1 MINGQY
7 AGNEAKS
14 ENRRYGREETPSSR
28 RPASAERPKAHASRY
43 MPGLDGLRA
52 LAVLAVIAYHLH
64 TEWAPGGLLGV
75 TMFFVLSGYLITD
88 ILLAQ
93 WDRTG
98 RFDMKDF
105 WIRRAKRLLPAMLTV
120 VLFAV
125 LWSILFDHS
134 RLPAMLGDVP
144 AALFYYSNWWSI
156 FHQVSY
162 FQSFGPLSPL
172 GHLWSLA
179 VEEQFYI
186 FWPILLGIGL
196 ILAQKNRGKL
206 ALVLAGL
213 ALASALAMAIMY
225 RPGEDPSR
233 VYYGTDTRLFSL
245 LIGAALA
252 VVWPSR
258 KLKTNIS
265 KSATKTLDVTATICL
280 IVIAILIFKSN
291 DYGTFLYRGGM
302 VLLSLATTILV
313 AALAHP
319 ACRLG
324 RVLGARPLRWIGAR
338 SYGLYL
344 WHYPVIVLTTPL
356 VNTGG
361 PNMTRILL
369 QLLASFAL
377 AALSY
382 RYIEQPVRTGKFGEW
397 WRRFMRAP
405 EVGKKRRW
413 IALGSSVALVL
424 VLGIAMKGF
433 APPAEAQTPYAGTDA
448 PAAGSGPATAAGVP
462 ATGASA
468 TPAQGAESGTTA
480 AADSAD
486 APLPAGT
493 GIGMTAIGDS
503 VMLDIEPYLT
513 AELPGIK
520 VDGLVGRQMSQAPA
534 LVDQLTAQG
543 QIGTTIVVQLGTN
556 GSFTDEQ
563 LDALLTKLSAA
574 KRIILVNTRVPRPW
588 QSVVNDA
595 LSRATSRD
603 SRVEVLDW
611 YSASAGH
618 DDYFA
623 RDGVH
628 LMPAGARAYTQ
639 LLVEALKK
647 D

>member
-14 ENRRYGREETPSSR
+14 ENRRYGGEESRPSGR
-28 RPASAERPKAHASRY
+28 RNPASEQPKPSAGRY

-98 RFDMKDF
+98 KFDMKDF
-105 WIRRAKRLLPAMLTV
+105 WIRRAKRLLPAMLAV
-120 VLFAV
+120 VLV
-125 LWSILFDHS
+125 TILWSLIVDRT
-134 RLPAMLGDVP
+134 RLPAMIGDVP
-144 AALFYYSNWWSI
+144 AALLYYSNWWSI
-156 FHQVSY
+156 FHEVSY

-265 KSATKTLDVTATICL
+265 KSATKTLDITATICL
-280 IVIAILIFKSN
+280 IVIAVLIFKSN

-324 RVLGARPLRWIGAR
+324 RVLGTKPLRWIGAR

-361 PNMTRILL
+361 PNMLRIVL
-369 QLLASFAL
+369 QLIVSFVL

-382 RYIEQPVRTGKFGEW
+382 RYIEQPVRTGEFGKW
-397 WRRFMRAP
+397 WRRVMKAP
-405 EVGKKRRW
+405 DVGRKRL
-413 IALGSSVALVL
+413 AGTLGGSVALVL
-424 VLGIAMKGF
+424 ILGFAMTRL
-433 APPAEAQTPYAGTDA
+433 APPAEAQTPYAGTDI
-448 PAAGSGPATAAGVP
+448 PAAETQVTEVVP
-462 ATGASA
+462 AGNEAGTSGAVDPANSQE
-468 TPAQGAESGTTA
+468 TPTV
-480 AADSAD
+480 
-486 APLPAGT
+486 LPAGT
-493 GIGMTAIGDS
+493 GVGMTAIGDS
-503 VMLDIEPYLT
+503 VMLDIQPYLEE
-513 AELPGIK
+513 ALPGIT

-534 LVDQLTAQG
+534 LIDQLDAQG
-543 QIGTTIVVQLGTN
+543 QMGTTVLIQLGTN

-563 LDALLTKLSAA
+563 MNNLLAKLPDATK
-574 KRIILVNTRVPRPW
+574 IILVNTRVPRPW
-588 QSVVNDA
+588 ESVVNSTLQNA
-595 LSRATSRD
+595 AQRD
-603 SRVEVLDW
+603 DRILLVDW
-611 YSASAGH
+611 YSASAGR

-639 LLVEALKK
+639 LLVEALNGEQ
-647 D
+647 

>member
-14 ENRRYGREETPSSR
+14 ENRRYDREDSAAPGRRQASSAQSK
-28 RPASAERPKAHASRY
+28 PHTSRY

-93 WDRTG
+93 WDRSG

-120 VLFAV
+120 VLFTV
-125 LWSILFDHS
+125 VWSILFDHS

-144 AALFYYSNWWSI
+144 AALLYYSNWWSI

-186 FWPILLGIGL
+186 FWPVLLGIGL

-213 ALASALAMAIMY
+213 SLASALAMGIMY
-225 RPGEDPSR
+225 QPGEDPSR

-258 KLKTNIS
+258 KLKTSIS
-265 KSATKTLDVTATICL
+265 KSATKVLDITATVCL

-324 RVLGARPLRWIGAR
+324 RVLGAKPLRWIGAR

-369 QLLASFAL
+369 QLLASFVL

-397 WRRFMRAP
+397 WRRVMRAP
-405 EVGKKRRW
+405 EVGRKRRW
-413 IALGSSVALVL
+413 IALGSTVGLVL
-424 VLGIAMKGF
+424 ILGLAMKGL

-448 PAAGSGPATAAGVP
+448 PKASVSAAADKGQASPNAGADASPGASGAAAGS
-462 ATGASA
+462 
-468 TPAQGAESGTTA
+468 
-480 AADSAD
+480 DSANTS
-486 APLPAGT
+486 LPAGT

-503 VMLDIEPYLT
+503 VMLDIEPYLN

-534 LVDQLTAQG
+534 LVDQLAAQG
-543 QIGTTIVVQLGTN
+543 YIGTTIVVQLGTN

-563 LDALLTKLSAA
+563 LDELLNKLSSA

-595 LSRATSRD
+595 LQRAAGRD
-603 SRVEVLDW
+603 DRVEVLDW

-628 LMPAGARAYTQ
+628 LMPAGARAYTK
-639 LLVEALKK
+639 LLVDALKH
-647 D
+647 

>member
-1 MINGQY
+1 MSNGRY
-7 AGNEAKS
+7 AGSEANS
-14 ENRRYGREETPSSR
+14 ENRRYAGHDSPPRHRE
-28 RPASAERPKAHASRY
+28 PAAEHPKPGAGRY

-52 LAVLAVIAYHLH
+52 LAVLAVIFYHLH
-64 TEWAPGGLLGV
+64 TQWAPGGLLGV

-105 WIRRAKRLLPAMLTV
+105 WVRRAKRLLPAMLAV
-120 VLFAV
+120 VLATV
-125 LWSILFDHS
+125 LWSILVDRS

-144 AALFYYSNWWSI
+144 AALLYYSNWWLI
-156 FHQVSY
+156 FHEVSY
-162 FQSFGPLSPL
+162 FESFGPLSPL

-186 FWPILLGIGL
+186 FWPVLLGIGL

-213 ALASALAMAIMY
+213 SLASALAMGIMY
-225 RPGEDPSR
+225 QPGQDPSR

-265 KSATKTLDVTATICL
+265 RSATKTLDVTATICL
-280 IVIAILIFKSN
+280 IVIAVLIFKSN

-324 RVLGARPLRWIGAR
+324 RVLGAKPLRWIGAR

-369 QLLASFAL
+369 QLLVSFVL
-377 AALSY
+377 AELSY
-382 RYIEQPVRTGKFGEW
+382 RYVEQPVRSGNFGRW
-397 WRRFMRAP
+397 WKRVMREP
-405 EVGKKRRW
+405 GIGRKRLLRT
-413 IALGSSVALVL
+413 LGGTAALVL
-424 VLGIAMKGF
+424 VLGFAMNRL
-433 APPAEAQTPYAGTDA
+433 APPAEAQTPYAGTD
-448 PAAGSGPATAAGVP
+448 VP
-462 ATGASA
+462 AV
-468 TPAQGAESGTTA
+468 EA
-480 AADSAD
+480 AADPAAAVPAVDAAD
-486 APLPAGT
+486 VSLPAGT
-493 GIGMTAIGDS
+493 GVGMTAIGDS
-503 VMLDIEPYLT
+503 VMLDIKPYLT
-513 AELPGIK
+513 AELPGIA

-534 LVDQLTAQG
+534 LVDQLEAEG
-543 QIGTTIVVQLGTN
+543 RIGTTVLIQLGTN

-563 LDALLTKLSAA
+563 LDGLLAKLPEA
-574 KRIILVNTRVPRPW
+574 KKIILVNTRVPRPW
-588 QSVVNDA
+588 EGVVNSA
-595 LSRATSRD
+595 LERAAQRD
-603 SRVEVLDW
+603 DRVLLIDW
-611 YSASAGH
+611 HSASAGR

-639 LLVEALKK
+639 LLVDALKGS
-647 D
+647 

>member
-14 ENRRYGREETPSSR
+14 ENRRHEREEFRPPSR
-28 RPASAERPKAHASRY
+28 RNPAAGQPKASTGRY

-93 WDRTG
+93 WDRSG

-105 WIRRAKRLLPAMLTV
+105 WVRRAKRLLPAMLAV
-120 VLFAV
+120 VLATV
-125 LWSILFDHS
+125 LWSVLFDHS

-186 FWPILLGIGL
+186 FWPVLLGIGL

-213 ALASALAMAIMY
+213 ALASALAMGIMY

-265 KSATKTLDVTATICL
+265 KSATKTLDITATICL

-324 RVLGARPLRWIGAR
+324 RVLGAKPLRWIGAR

-361 PNMTRILL
+361 PNITRILL
-369 QLLASFAL
+369 QLLASFVL

-382 RYIEQPVRTGKFGEW
+382 RYIEQPVRTGEFGKW
-397 WRRFMRAP
+397 WRRVMREP
-405 EVGKKRRW
+405 GIGRKRL
-413 IALGSSVALVL
+413 AGTLAGTAALVL
-424 VLGIAMKGF
+424 VLGFAMSRL
-433 APPAEAQTPYAGTDA
+433 APPAEAQTPYAGTDI
-448 PAAGSGPATAAGVP
+448 PAAEAQVPNAASASAGTGTDSSAGAAAG
-462 ATGASA
+462 AASD
-468 TPAQGAESGTTA
+468 T
-480 AADSAD
+480 
-486 APLPAGT
+486 PLPAGT

-503 VMLDIEPYLT
+503 VMLDIEPYLA

-534 LVDQLTAQG
+534 LIDQLNAQG
-543 QIGTTIVVQLGTN
+543 QIGTTVVIQLGTN
-556 GSFTDEQ
+556 GSFTDQQ
-563 LDALLTKLSAA
+563 LDELLTKLPEAR
-574 KRIILVNTRVPRPW
+574 KIVLVNTRVPRPW
-588 QSVVNDA
+588 ESVVNSA
-595 LSRATSRD
+595 LERAAQRD
-603 SRVEVLDW
+603 ERVMLVDW

-618 DDYFA
+618 DEYFA

-628 LMPAGARAYTQ
+628 LMPAGARAYTE
-639 LLVEALKK
+639 LLIEALKNG
-647 D
+647 

>member
-1 MINGQY
+1 MSNGRYAGSEANGENRRY
-7 AGNEAKS
+7 AGNES
-14 ENRRYGREETPSSR
+14 PPRRRE
-28 RPASAERPKAHASRY
+28 PAAEHPKPGAGRY

-52 LAVLAVIAYHLH
+52 LAVLAVIFYHLH
-64 TEWAPGGLLGV
+64 TQWAPGGLLGV

-105 WIRRAKRLLPAMLTV
+105 WVRRAKRLLPAMLAV
-120 VLFAV
+120 VLATV
-125 LWSILFDHS
+125 LWSILVDRS

-144 AALFYYSNWWSI
+144 AALLYYSNWWLI
-156 FHQVSY
+156 FHEVSY
-162 FQSFGPLSPL
+162 FESFGPLSPL

-186 FWPILLGIGL
+186 FWPVLLGIGL

-213 ALASALAMAIMY
+213 SLASALAMGIMY
-225 RPGEDPSR
+225 QPGQDPSR

-265 KSATKTLDVTATICL
+265 RSATKTLDVTATICL
-280 IVIAILIFKSN
+280 IVIAVLIFKSN

-324 RVLGARPLRWIGAR
+324 RVLGAKPLRWIGAR

-369 QLLASFAL
+369 QLLVSFVL
-377 AALSY
+377 AELSY
-382 RYIEQPVRTGKFGEW
+382 RYVEQPVRNGNFGRW
-397 WRRFMRAP
+397 WKRVMREP
-405 EVGKKRRW
+405 GVGRKRLLRT
-413 IALGSSVALVL
+413 LGGTAALVL
-424 VLGIAMKGF
+424 VLGFAMNRL
-433 APPAEAQTPYAGTDA
+433 APPAEAQTPYAGTD
-448 PAAGSGPATAAGVP
+448 VP
-462 ATGASA
+462 AV
-468 TPAQGAESGTTA
+468 EA
-480 AADSAD
+480 AADPAAAVPAVDAAD
-486 APLPAGT
+486 VPLPAGT
-493 GIGMTAIGDS
+493 GVGMTAIGDS
-503 VMLDIEPYLT
+503 VMLDIKPYLT
-513 AELPGIK
+513 AELPGIA

-534 LVDQLTAQG
+534 LVDQLEAEG
-543 QIGTTIVVQLGTN
+543 RIGTTVLIQLGTN

-563 LDALLTKLSAA
+563 LDGLLAKLPEA
-574 KRIILVNTRVPRPW
+574 KKIILVNTRVPRPW
-588 QSVVNDA
+588 EGVVNSA
-595 LSRATSRD
+595 LERAAQRD
-603 SRVEVLDW
+603 DRVLLIDW
-611 YSASAGH
+611 HSASAGR
-618 DDYFA
+618 DDFFA

-639 LLVEALKK
+639 LLVDALKGS
-647 D
+647 

>member
-1 MINGQY
+1 MSNGRY

-14 ENRRYGREETPSSR
+14 ENRRYAGNDSPPPR
-28 RPASAERPKAHASRY
+28 RRDPAAEQPKPGAGRY

-52 LAVLAVIAYHLH
+52 LAVLAVIFYHLH
-64 TEWAPGGLLGV
+64 TQWAPGGLLGV

-105 WIRRAKRLLPAMLTV
+105 WIRRAKRLLPAMLAV
-120 VLFAV
+120 VLATV
-125 LWSILFDHS
+125 LWSILVDRS

-144 AALFYYSNWWSI
+144 AALFYYSNWWLI
-156 FHQVSY
+156 FHEVSY
-162 FQSFGPLSPL
+162 FESFGPLSPL

-186 FWPILLGIGL
+186 FWPVLLGIGL

-213 ALASALAMAIMY
+213 SLASALAMGIMY
-225 RPGEDPSR
+225 HPGEDPSR

-265 KSATKTLDVTATICL
+265 KSATKTLDITATVCL
-280 IVIAILIFKSN
+280 IVIAVLIFKSN

-324 RVLGARPLRWIGAR
+324 SLLGAKPLRWIGAR

-369 QLLASFAL
+369 QLLVSFVL

-382 RYIEQPVRTGKFGEW
+382 RYIEQPVRTGAFGRW
-397 WRRFMRAP
+397 WKRVMREP
-405 EVGKKRRW
+405 DIGRKRLLRTL
-413 IALGSSVALVL
+413 AGTAALVL
-424 VLGIAMKGF
+424 VLGFAMNRL
-433 APPAEAQTPYAGTDA
+433 APPAEAQTPYAGTDTPA
-448 PAAGSGPATAAGVP
+448 VQTPAADTAQTSAG
-462 ATGASA
+462 TGA
-468 TPAQGAESGTTA
+468 E
-480 AADSAD
+480 AADD
-486 APLPAGT
+486 ASGSPLPAGT
-493 GIGMTAIGDS
+493 GVGMTAIGDS

-513 AELPGIK
+513 AELPGIQ

-534 LVDQLTAQG
+534 LIDQLKAQG
-543 QIGTTIVVQLGTN
+543 EIGATVVIQLGTN

-563 LDALLTKLSAA
+563 LDGLLAKLPEA
-574 KRIILVNTRVPRPW
+574 KKIILVNTRVPRPW
-588 QSVVNDA
+588 ESVVNSA
-595 LSRATSRD
+595 LERAAQRD
-603 SRVEVLDW
+603 DRVLLIDW
-611 YSASAGH
+611 YSASAGR

-639 LLVEALKK
+639 LLIEALKSS
-647 D
+647 

>member
-1 MINGQY
+1 MSNGRY
-7 AGNEAKS
+7 AGSEANS
-14 ENRRYGREETPSSR
+14 ENRRYAGHDSPPRHRE
-28 RPASAERPKAHASRY
+28 PAAEHPKPGAGRY

-52 LAVLAVIAYHLH
+52 LAVLAVIFYHLH
-64 TEWAPGGLLGV
+64 TQWAPGGLLGV

-105 WIRRAKRLLPAMLTV
+105 WVRRAKRLLPAMLAV
-120 VLFAV
+120 VLATV
-125 LWSILFDHS
+125 LWSILVDRS

-144 AALFYYSNWWSI
+144 AALLYYSNWWLI
-156 FHQVSY
+156 FHEVSY
-162 FQSFGPLSPL
+162 FESFGPLSPL

-186 FWPILLGIGL
+186 FWPVLLGIGL

-213 ALASALAMAIMY
+213 SLASALAMGIMY
-225 RPGEDPSR
+225 QPGQDPSR

-265 KSATKTLDVTATICL
+265 RSATKTLDVTATICL
-280 IVIAILIFKSN
+280 IVIAVLIFKSN

-324 RVLGARPLRWIGAR
+324 RVLGAKPLRWIGAR

-369 QLLASFAL
+369 QLLVSFVL
-377 AALSY
+377 AELSY
-382 RYIEQPVRTGKFGEW
+382 RYVEQPVRSGNFGRW
-397 WRRFMRAP
+397 WKRVMREP
-405 EVGKKRRW
+405 GIGRKRLLRT
-413 IALGSSVALVL
+413 LGGTAALVL
-424 VLGIAMKGF
+424 VLGFAMNRL
-433 APPAEAQTPYAGTDA
+433 APPAEAQTPYAGTD
-448 PAAGSGPATAAGVP
+448 VP
-462 ATGASA
+462 AV
-468 TPAQGAESGTTA
+468 EA
-480 AADSAD
+480 AADPAAAVPAVDAAD
-486 APLPAGT
+486 VPLPAGT
-493 GIGMTAIGDS
+493 GVGMTAIGDS
-503 VMLDIEPYLT
+503 VMLDIKPYLT
-513 AELPGIK
+513 AELPGIA

-534 LVDQLTAQG
+534 LVDQLEAESR
-543 QIGTTIVVQLGTN
+543 IGTTVLIQLGTN

-563 LDALLTKLSAA
+563 LDGLLAKLPEA
-574 KRIILVNTRVPRPW
+574 KKIILVNTRVPRPW
-588 QSVVNDA
+588 EGVVNSA
-595 LSRATSRD
+595 LERAAQRD
-603 SRVEVLDW
+603 DRVLLIDW
-611 YSASAGH
+611 HSASAGR

-639 LLVEALKK
+639 LLVDALKGS
-647 D
+647 

>member
-1 MINGQY
+1 MSNGRY
-7 AGNEAKS
+7 AGSEANS
-14 ENRRYGREETPSSR
+14 ENRRYAGHDSPPRHRE
-28 RPASAERPKAHASRY
+28 PAAEHPKPGAGRY

-52 LAVLAVIAYHLH
+52 LAVLAVIFYHLH
-64 TEWAPGGLLGV
+64 TQWAPGGLLGV

-105 WIRRAKRLLPAMLTV
+105 WVRRAKRLLPAMLAV
-120 VLFAV
+120 VLATV
-125 LWSILFDHS
+125 LWSILVDRS

-144 AALFYYSNWWSI
+144 AALLYYSNWWLI
-156 FHQVSY
+156 FHEVSY
-162 FQSFGPLSPL
+162 FESFGPLSPL

-186 FWPILLGIGL
+186 FWPVLLGIGL

-213 ALASALAMAIMY
+213 SLASALAMGIMY
-225 RPGEDPSR
+225 QPGQDPSR

-265 KSATKTLDVTATICL
+265 RSATKTLDVTATICL
-280 IVIAILIFKSN
+280 IVIAVLIFKSN

-324 RVLGARPLRWIGAR
+324 RVLGAKPLRWIGAR

-369 QLLASFAL
+369 QLLVSFVL
-377 AALSY
+377 AELSY
-382 RYIEQPVRTGKFGEW
+382 RYVEQPVRSGNFGRW
-397 WRRFMRAP
+397 WKRVMREP
-405 EVGKKRRW
+405 GIGRKRLLRT
-413 IALGSSVALVL
+413 LGGTAALVL
-424 VLGIAMKGF
+424 VLGFAMNRL
-433 APPAEAQTPYAGTDA
+433 APPAEAQTPYAGTD
-448 PAAGSGPATAAGVP
+448 VP
-462 ATGASA
+462 AV
-468 TPAQGAESGTTA
+468 EA
-480 AADSAD
+480 AADPAAAVPAVDAAD
-486 APLPAGT
+486 VPLPAGT
-493 GIGMTAIGDS
+493 GVGMTAIGDS
-503 VMLDIEPYLT
+503 VMLDIKPYLT
-513 AELPGIK
+513 AELPGIA

-534 LVDQLTAQG
+534 LVDQLEAEG
-543 QIGTTIVVQLGTN
+543 RIGTTVLIQLGTN

-563 LDALLTKLSAA
+563 LDGLLAKLPEA
-574 KRIILVNTRVPRPW
+574 KKIILVNTRVPRPW
-588 QSVVNDA
+588 EGVVNSA
-595 LSRATSRD
+595 LERAAQRD
-603 SRVEVLDW
+603 DRVLLIDW
-611 YSASAGH
+611 HSASAGR

-639 LLVEALKK
+639 LLVDALKGS
-647 D
+647 

>member
-1 MINGQY
+1 MINGPH
-7 AGNEAKS
+7 ARNEAKNQQ
-14 ENRRYGREETPSSR
+14 ERYSDRSVPRKSHSTEQ
-28 RPASAERPKAHASRY
+28 PKTHASRY

-52 LAVLAVIAYHLH
+52 LAVLAVIVYHLH

-88 ILLAQ
+88 ILLSQ
-93 WDRTG
+93 WDRNG
-98 RFDMKDF
+98 KFDMKDF
-105 WIRRAKRLLPAMLTV
+105 WIRRAKRLLPAMLV
-120 VLFAV
+120 VVFATI
-125 LWSILFDHS
+125 LWSLIVDRT
-134 RLPAMLGDVP
+134 RLPAMIGDVP
-144 AALFYYSNWWSI
+144 AALLYYSNWWSI
-156 FHQVSY
+156 FHEVSY

-196 ILAQKNRGKL
+196 ILAQKKRAKL

-213 ALASALAMAIMY
+213 AFASALAMAIMY

-265 KSATKTLDVTATICL
+265 KSATKTLDITATVCL
-280 IVIAILIFKSN
+280 IVIAILIFTSN

-324 RVLGARPLRWIGAR
+324 RVLGTKPLRWIGAR

-361 PNMTRILL
+361 PNMLRIIL
-369 QLLASFAL
+369 QLIVSFAL

-382 RYIEQPVRTGKFGEW
+382 RYIEQPVRTGAFGRW
-397 WRRFMRAP
+397 WRRVMREP
-405 EVGKKRRW
+405 GVGRKRL
-413 IALGSSVALVL
+413 ASTLGGSVALVL
-424 VLGIAMKGF
+424 ILGFAMTRL
-433 APPAEAQTPYAGTDA
+433 APPAEAQTPYAGTDTPA
-448 PAAGSGPATAAGVP
+448 PTETTASVAPGTAPVVDPAAGE
-462 ATGASA
+462 
-468 TPAQGAESGTTA
+468 ESETV
-480 AADSAD
+480 
-486 APLPAGT
+486 LPAGT
-493 GIGMTAIGDS
+493 GVGMTAIGDS
-503 VMLDIEPYLT
+503 VMLDIQPYLEE
-513 AELPGIK
+513 ALPGIT

-534 LVDQLTAQG
+534 LVDQLEGSGKMGSTVL
-543 QIGTTIVVQLGTN
+543 IQLGTN

-563 LDALLTKLSAA
+563 MNELLAKLPEAR
-574 KRIILVNTRVPRPW
+574 KIILVNTRVPRPW
-588 QSVVNDA
+588 ESVVNKTLQSA
-595 LSRATSRD
+595 AARD
-603 SRVEVLDW
+603 DRILLVDW
-611 YSASAGH
+611 YSASAGR

-639 LLVEALKK
+639 LLVEALKG

>member
-7 AGNEAKS
+7 AENEAKS
-14 ENRRYGREETPSSR
+14 ENRRYGREESR
-28 RPASAERPKAHASRY
+28 PVGRQSQASGQPKPGAGRY

-64 TEWAPGGLLGV
+64 TQWAPGGLLGV

-98 RFDMKDF
+98 KFDMKDF
-105 WIRRAKRLLPAMLTV
+105 WIRRAKRLLPAMLVV
-120 VLFAV
+120 VLVTV
-125 LWSILFDHS
+125 LWSILVDRS

-144 AALFYYSNWWSI
+144 AALLYYSNWWSI
-156 FHQVSY
+156 FHEVSY

-186 FWPILLGIGL
+186 FWPVLLGIGL

-206 ALVLAGL
+206 AIVLAGL

-265 KSATKTLDVTATICL
+265 KSATKTLDITATICL

-324 RVLGARPLRWIGAR
+324 RVLGAKPLRWIGSR

-361 PNMTRILL
+361 PNMVRILL
-369 QLLASFAL
+369 QLFATFL
-377 AALSY
+377 FAELSY
-382 RYIEQPVRTGKFGEW
+382 RYIEQPVRTGEFGKW
-397 WRRFMRAP
+397 WRRVMREP
-405 EVGKKRRW
+405 GVGRKR
-413 IALGSSVALVL
+413 IASTLGSAAGLIL
-424 VLGIAMKGF
+424 VLGVLMNVL

-448 PAAGSGPATAAGVP
+448 PAANVQVSDVVQAAAGTAAG
-462 ATGASA
+462 G
-468 TPAQGAESGTTA
+468 QAET
-480 AADSAD
+480 
-486 APLPAGT
+486 PLPAGA

-520 VDGLVGRQMSQAPA
+520 IDGLVGRQMSQAPA
-534 LVDQLTAQG
+534 LMDQLNAAG
-543 QIGTTIVVQLGTN
+543 QVGSTVIIQLGTN

-563 LDALLTKLSAA
+563 LNKLLAKLPNA
-574 KRIILVNTRVPRPW
+574 RQIVLVNTRVPRPW
-588 QSVVNDA
+588 EGVVNSA
-595 LSRATSRD
+595 LERAAQRD
-603 SRVEVLDW
+603 DRVLLVDW
-611 YSASAGH
+611 YSASAGR

-623 RDGVH
+623 KDGVH

-639 LLVEALKK
+639 LLVSALKGS
-647 D
+647 

>member
-1 MINGQY
+1 MINGQH

-14 ENRRYGREETPSSR
+14 ENRRYGSDSR
-28 RPASAERPKAHASRY
+28 ASGGRTSAAERPKHNAGRY

-52 LAVLAVIAYHLH
+52 LAVLAVIFYHLH

-88 ILLAQ
+88 ILMAQ
-93 WDRTG
+93 WDRMG

-105 WIRRAKRLLPAMLTV
+105 WVRRAKRLLPAMLAV
-120 VLFAV
+120 VLATV
-125 LWSILFDHS
+125 LWSIVVDRS

-144 AALFYYSNWWSI
+144 AALLYYSNWWLI
-156 FHQVSY
+156 FHEVSY

-186 FWPILLGIGL
+186 FWPVLLGIGL
-196 ILAQKNRGKL
+196 ILANKRRARL

-213 ALASALAMAIMY
+213 SLASALAMGIMY
-225 RPGEDPSR
+225 HPGEDPSR

-265 KSATKTLDVTATICL
+265 KSATKTLDITATICL
-280 IVIAILIFKSN
+280 IVIAVLIFKSN

-324 RVLGARPLRWIGAR
+324 RVLGAKPLRWIGAR

-361 PNMTRILL
+361 PNITRILL
-369 QLLASFAL
+369 QLLVSFAL

-382 RYIEQPVRTGKFGEW
+382 RYIEQPVRTGEFGKW
-397 WRRFMRAP
+397 WRRVMRAP
-405 EVGKKRRW
+405 GAGRKRL
-413 IALGSSVALVL
+413 ASTLGGTAAGILLLGVL
-424 VLGIAMKGF
+424 MNVL
-433 APPAEAQTPYAGTDA
+433 APAPEEQTPYAGTEA
-448 PAAGSGPATAAGVP
+448 AAAEPQPGAAAGTPESGAQAAG
-462 ATGASA
+462 AEASA
-468 TPAQGAESGTTA
+468 GTGEA
-480 AADSAD
+480 AA
-486 APLPAGT
+486 LPAGA
-493 GIGMTAIGDS
+493 GIGITAIGDS
-503 VMLDIEPYLT
+503 VMLDIEPYLA
-513 AELPGIK
+513 AELPGIT

-534 LVDQLTAQG
+534 LITELESRNR
-543 QIGTTIVVQLGTN
+543 IGSTVVIELGTN

-563 LDALLTKLSAA
+563 LDTLLAELTDVRKIVLM
-574 KRIILVNTRVPRPW
+574 NTRVPRPW
-588 QSVVNDA
+588 EQVVNAA
-595 LSRATSRD
+595 LERAAQRD
-603 SRVEVLDW
+603 ERITLVDW
-611 YSASAGH
+611 YSASAGR

-623 RDGVH
+623 KDGVH
-628 LMPAGARAYTQ
+628 LMPAGARAYTE
-639 LLVEALKK
+639 LLVDALRGA
-647 D
+647 